1 MARKLS
7 KNVKIAKNLTSKVDI
22 LPLQEAIDL
31 AKKASFA
38 KFDESLDIAINL
50 NLDTRKSDQQLRGA
64 VVLPNGN
71 GKSVRVLVATDDV
84 NAQKAA
90 KAAGA
95 DLVYSAAELSEILN
109 QDKYEFDVI
118 VADPKMMLVLGKYG
132 KKLGPKGLMP
142 NPKTG
147 TVTTTPAKAVEELKK
162 GKANYR
168 ADKGGIIH
176 SSIGKKSMDTKKLT
190 ENAEALIQVIK
201 RLKPT
206 TVKGTYVKNIT
217 VSTSMGP
224 SVKVKID

>member
-95 DLVYSAAELSEILN
+95 DLVYSAAELPEILN

-118 VADPKMMLVLGKYG
+118 VADPKMMLVLG
-132 KKLGPKGLMP
+132 
-142 NPKTG
+142 
-147 TVTTTPAKAVEELKK
+147 KK

>member
-95 DLVYSAAELSEILN
+95 DLVYSAAELTEILN

>member
-7 KNVKIAKNLTSKVDI
+7 KNVKTAKNLTSKVDI

-38 KFDESLDIAINL
+38 KFDESLDIVINL

-95 DLVYSAAELSEILN
+95 DLVYSAAELPEILN

>member
-95 DLVYSAAELSEILN
+95 DLVYSAAELPEILN

-147 TVTTTPAKAVEELKK
+147 TVTTAPAKAVEELKK

>member
-7 KNVKIAKNLTSKVDI
+7 KNVKTAKNLTSKVDI

-95 DLVYSAAELSEILN
+95 DLVYSAAELPEILN

-224 SVKVKID
+224 GVKVKID

>member
-95 DLVYSAAELSEILN
+95 DLVYSAAELPEILN

-142 NPKTG
+142 NPKAG

>member
-7 KNVKIAKNLTSKVDI
+7 KNVKIAKNLTSKADI

-95 DLVYSAAELSEILN
+95 DLVYSAAELPEILN

>member
-1 MARKLS
+1 MSSKLS
-7 KNVKIAKNLTSKVDI
+7 KNTKAARAQYDKSVAYDVLQAVEIVKKTSFV
-22 LPLQEAIDL
+22 
-31 AKKASFA
+31 
-38 KFDESLDIAINL
+38 KFDASVDLVFKL
-50 NLDTRKSDQQLRGA
+50 NLDVRKSDQQLRGA
-64 VVLPNGN
+64 VVLPNGT
-71 GKSVRVLVATDDV
+71 GKSVKVLVVTNNV
-84 NAQKAA
+84 EKQKAA
-90 KAAGA
+90 TKAGA
-95 DLVYSAAELSEILN
+95 DFVVDAAALEQKIKEN
-109 QDKYEFDVI
+109 DYNFDVM
-118 VADPKMMLVLGKYG
+118 VADPAMMPVLGRYG
-132 KKLGPKGLMP
+132 KQLGPKGLMP

-147 TVTTTPAKAVEELKK
+147 TVTPTPEKAVEELKK

>member
-95 DLVYSAAELSEILN
+95 DLVYSAAELPEILN

-147 TVTTTPAKAVEELKK
+147 TVTTTPVKAVEELKK

>member
-1 MARKLS
+1 M
-7 KNVKIAKNLTSKVDI
+7 
-22 LPLQEAIDL
+22 
-31 AKKASFA
+31 
-38 KFDESLDIAINL
+38 
-50 NLDTRKSDQQLRGA
+50 
-64 VVLPNGN
+64 
-71 GKSVRVLVATDDV
+71 
-84 NAQKAA
+84 
-90 KAAGA
+90 
-95 DLVYSAAELSEILN
+95 
-109 QDKYEFDVI
+109 
-118 VADPKMMLVLGKYG
+118 
-132 KKLGPKGLMP
+132 
-142 NPKTG
+142 
-147 TVTTTPAKAVEELKK
+147 KK

>member
-95 DLVYSAAELSEILN
+95 DLVYSAAELPEILN

-206 TVKGTYVKNIT
+206 TVKGIYVKNIT

>member
-95 DLVYSAAELSEILN
+95 DLVYSAAELPEILN

-168 ADKGGIIH
+168 ADKGGVIH

>member
-95 DLVYSAAELSEILN
+95 DLVYSAAELPEILN
-109 QDKYEFDVI
+109 QDKCEFDVI

>member
-1 MARKLS
+1 MAKRVT
-7 KNVKIAKNLTSKVDI
+7 KNAKVLKTLVNKKDI
-22 LPLQEAIDL
+22 YPLADAIEL

-38 KFDESLDIAINL
+38 KFDESLDIAIKL

-64 VVLPNGN
+64 VVLPNGT
-71 GKSVRVLVATDDV
+71 GKSIKVLVATDEV
-84 NAQKAA
+84 SAQKAA
-90 KAAGA
+90 LEAGA
-95 DLVYSAAELSEILN
+95 DFVYSSSELPEILN

-147 TVTTTPAKAVEELKK
+147 TVTTNPVKAVEELKK

-176 SSIGKKSMDTKKLT
+176 ASVGKKSMST
-190 ENAEALIQVIK
+190 ELLAQNAETIIQTVK
-201 RLKPT
+201 RLKPQ
-206 TVKGTYVKNIT
+206 TVKGTYVLNIV
-217 VSTSMGP
+217 VSTSMGAA
-224 SVKVKID
+224 VKVKID

>member
-95 DLVYSAAELSEILN
+95 DLVYSAAELPEILN

-168 ADKGGIIH
+168 ADKGGLIH

>member
-95 DLVYSAAELSEILN
+95 DLVYSAAELPEILN

>member
-95 DLVYSAAELSEILN
+95 DLVYSAAELPEILN

-176 SSIGKKSMDTKKLT
+176 SSIGKKSMNTKKLT

>member
-71 GKSVRVLVATDDV
+71 GKSVRVSVATDDV

-95 DLVYSAAELSEILN
+95 DLVYSAAELPEILN

>member
-95 DLVYSAAELSEILN
+95 DLVYSAAELPEILN

-147 TVTTTPAKAVEELKK
+147 TVTATPAKAVEELKK

>member
-7 KNVKIAKNLTSKVDI
+7 KNVKIAKNLTSKADI

-95 DLVYSAAELSEILN
+95 DLVYSAAELPEILN

-190 ENAEALIQVIK
+190 ENAEALIKVIK